1 MRFEYLRQNVVGLAL
16 STALIASL
24 SGPAFAQHDANA
36 AAEPSKAGQSAIENF
51 KPVTADDLA
60 GKNPA
65 NWPILRGNYQG
76 WGYSPLDQ
84 INKDNVGD
92 LQLVWSRTMEP
103 GSNEGAAIAYNGVI
117 FLGNTNDVIQAIDGK
132 TGSLIWEYRRK
143 LPSASKFI
151 NSLGA
156 AKRSIALFGDKV
168 YFVSWDNFVVALDAK
183 TGKLAWETNRGQ
195 GVEEGVAN
203 SSGPIV
209 VDGVVIAGSTCQFS
223 GFGCY
228 VTGTDAESG
237 EELWRNTFI
246 PRPGEEG
253 DDTWGGAPYE
263 NRWMTGAWGQI
274 TYDPELD
281 LVYYGSTGAGPASE
295 VQRGTE
301 GGTLAGTNTRFAVKP
316 KTGEVVWK
324 HQTLPR
330 DNWDSECTFEMMVVS
345 TSVNP
350 DAKADGMMS
359 VGANVPRGETRKV
372 LTGVPCKTGVAWQF
386 DAKTGDYFWSKATVE
401 QNSIASIDDTGLVTV
416 NEDMILKE
424 PGKTYNYC
432 PTFLGGRDWP
442 SAGYLPKSNLYVIPL
457 SNACYDVMARTT
469 EATPADVYNTDATVV
484 LAPGKTNMGR
494 VDAIDLATGETKWS
508 YETRAA
514 LYDPVLTTGGDLV
527 FVGGID
533 RDFRALDAETGKEV
547 WTTRLPGSVSG
558 YTTSYS
564 IDGRQYVAV
573 VSGGSLGGPSFGPTT
588 PEVDSTSGANG
599 IYVFALPETK

>member
-1 MRFEYLRQNVVGLAL
+1 MRFECLRQNVVGLAL

-24 SGPAFAQHDANA
+24 SAPAFAQHADGA
-36 AAEPSKAGQSAIENF
+36 ATEAASAQSAIENF

-60 GKNPA
+60 GANSA

-76 WGYSPLDQ
+76 WGYTPLDQ
-84 INKDNVGD
+84 INKDNVGQ
-92 LQLVWSRTMEP
+92 LQLAWSRTMEP
-103 GSNEGAAIAYNGVI
+103 GSNEGAAIAYNGVVY
-117 FLGNTNDVIQAIDGK
+117 LGNANDVIQAIDGK
-132 TGSLIWEYRRK
+132 TGDLIWEYRRK
-143 LPSASKFI
+143 LPPASKFI
-151 NSLGA
+151 NSLGQ

-195 GVEEGVAN
+195 GVEEGVSN

-330 DNWDSECTFEMMVVS
+330 DNWDQECTFEMMVVS
-345 TSVNP
+345 TTVNP
-350 DAKADGMMS
+350 NADADGMFS
-359 VGANVPRGETRKV
+359 VGATLPRGETRKV

-386 DAKTGDYFWSKATVE
+386 DAETGDYFWSKATVA
-401 QNSIASIDDTGLVTV
+401 QNAVASIDDKGLVTV

-424 PGKTYNYC
+424 PGKNYDFC

-442 SAGYLPKSNLYVIPL
+442 SAGYLPASNLYVIPL
-457 SNACYDVMARTT
+457 SNACYDLAARTS
-469 EATPADVYNTDATVV
+469 EATPADVYNTDATVK

-508 YETRAA
+508 FETTAA
-514 LYDPVLTTGGDLV
+514 LYDPVMTTGGDLV
-527 FVGGID
+527 FVGSTD
-533 RDFRALDAETGKEV
+533 RVFRALDAATGKEL
-547 WTTRLPGSVSG
+547 WSTRLPGAISG

-573 VSGGSLGGPSFGPTT
+573 VAGGSLGTSFFKAAVPN
-588 PEVDSTSGANG
+588 VDAVQGGNG
-599 IYVFALPETK
+599 IYVFALPEAK